1 MALILRLACPTR
13 INGLRPWFPRRL
25 PSLRSTV
32 PTRKVAQ
39 FGTTLG
45 LLGLIPVSRANTSIS
60 PEKNRL
66 IGSNPDLRPINDTRF
81 PWRQFL
87 AMLWPHLKYLLAAIG
102 SALAVAYLNIQIP
115 QQLGQ
120 VVNVV
125 SSLLS
130 QVGDAEGQVRRFMD
144 QIREPC
150 GRIIQLYLGQAVMT
164 WGYIYSLA
172 CLGERVAADLRQQLF
187 ASIVAQDIAFFDEHK
202 SGEIISRLTTDVQ
215 DFKSAFKLCISQG
228 LRSTAQTVGC
238 VVALY
243 SISPP
248 LTGLM
253 LAVVPV
259 VIGIGTA
266 LGSVLRK
273 MSKAAQ
279 AQVAK
284 ATAVGEECISNMR
297 TVRAFA
303 MEDQERAMFNE
314 EVENARRLNERLGL
328 GIGIFQ
334 GGANL
339 FLNGIVL
346 TTLYYGG
353 YLLSTQQL
361 TAGDLMSFLVA
372 TQTIQRSLGQMS
384 LLFGQMVKGLS
395 AGTRIFDYVNL
406 VPTIRLEGGQE
417 IPYHSLIGEIEF
429 RNVGFQYP
437 TRPDQRVLDQFSLR
451 IPGGKM
457 VALVGSSGG
466 GKSTVASLLERFY
479 DCNEGVITV
488 DGVDIRKLN
497 PKWLRGRA
505 IGYINQEPVLFATS
519 VMENIRYG
527 RPSAT
532 DFEVMEAARAANAHT
547 FIQGFPDKYDTVLGE
562 RGVTVSGGQKQRIA
576 IARALLKNPTILVLD
591 EATSALDAE
600 SEKVVQ
606 EAIDQVAQGR
616 TVLVIAH
623 RLSTIQK
630 ADAIAV
636 VDQGRIVELG
646 THESL
651 KKFGGIYAKLIRQQ
665 EQSSSPN
672 SRGMA

>member
-279 AQVAK
+279 AQAG
-284 ATAVGEECISNMR
+284 ATKSMASHHLAVSYCHYR
-297 TVRAFA
+297 
-303 MEDQERAMFNE
+303 
-314 EVENARRLNERLGL
+314 
-328 GIGIFQ
+328 
-334 GGANL
+334 
-339 FLNGIVL
+339 
-346 TTLYYGG
+346 
-353 YLLSTQQL
+353 
-361 TAGDLMSFLVA
+361 
-372 TQTIQRSLGQMS
+372 
-384 LLFGQMVKGLS
+384 
-395 AGTRIFDYVNL
+395 
-406 VPTIRLEGGQE
+406 
-417 IPYHSLIGEIEF
+417 
-429 RNVGFQYP
+429 
-437 TRPDQRVLDQFSLR
+437 
-451 IPGGKM
+451 
-457 VALVGSSGG
+457 
-466 GKSTVASLLERFY
+466 
-479 DCNEGVITV
+479 
-488 DGVDIRKLN
+488 
-497 PKWLRGRA
+497 WLRPRLWVRSA
-505 IGYINQEPVLFATS
+505 SRICARFEPLPWKIKNEPCS
-519 VMENIRYG
+519 MKKWR
-527 RPSAT
+527 
-532 DFEVMEAARAANAHT
+532 M
-547 FIQGFPDKYDTVLGE
+547 PDDSM
-562 RGVTVSGGQKQRIA
+562 R
-576 IARALLKNPTILVLD
+576 D
-591 EATSALDAE
+591 
-600 SEKVVQ
+600 
-606 EAIDQVAQGR
+606 
-616 TVLVIAH
+616 
-623 RLSTIQK
+623 
-630 ADAIAV
+630 
-636 VDQGRIVELG
+636 
-646 THESL
+646 
-651 KKFGGIYAKLIRQQ
+651 
-665 EQSSSPN
+665 
-672 SRGMA
+672 

>member
-1 MALILRLACPTR
+1 M
-13 INGLRPWFPRRL
+13 
-25 PSLRSTV
+25 
-32 PTRKVAQ
+32 
-39 FGTTLG
+39 
-45 LLGLIPVSRANTSIS
+45 PVSRAISPSPAPGS

-66 IGSNPDLRPINDTRF
+66 IGSNPELRMGPNDTRF

-87 AMLWPHLKYLLAAIG
+87 RMLWPHLKYLLAAIG

-125 SSLLS
+125 SSLFNPVNGEAGS
-130 QVGDAEGQVRRFMD
+130 QVRRFMD

-150 GRIIQLYLGQAVMT
+150 GRIIQLYV
-164 WGYIYSLA
+164 
-172 CLGERVAADLRQQLF
+172 GERVAADLRQRLF
-187 ASIVAQDIAFFDEHK
+187 ASIIAQDIAFFDENK
-202 SGEIISRLTTDVQ
+202 SGEIVSRLTTDVQ

-248 LTGLM
+248 MTGLM

-259 VIGIGTA
+259 
-266 LGSVLRK
+266 
-273 MSKAAQ
+273 
-279 AQVAK
+279 VAK

-303 MEDQERAMFNE
+303 MEDQERVMFNE
-314 EVENARRLNERLGL
+314 EVAQARRLNERLGL

-395 AGTRIFDYVNL
+395 AGTRVFEYVNL
-406 VPTIRLEGGQE
+406 EPTIRLTGGQE
-417 IPYHSLIGEIEF
+417 IPYFSLIGDIEF
-429 RNVGFQYP
+429 RDVGFQYP
-437 TRPDQRVLDQFSLR
+437 TRPTQRVLDQFSLR

-466 GKSTVASLLERFY
+466 GKSTVAALLERFY

-519 VMENIRYG
+519 VLENIRYG

-532 DFEVMEAARAANAHT
+532 DFEVMEAARAANAHN
-547 FIQGFPDKYDTVLGE
+547 FIQGFPDQYDTVLGE

-646 THESL
+646 THDSL
-651 KKFGGIYAKLIRQQ
+651 KKAGGIYAKLIRQQ
-665 EQSSSPN
+665 EQSPTPSPRN
-672 SRGMA
+672 MA